1 MWSFFP
7 ERLMLDSK
15 VGYIDISFIRFCRE
29 KRMIIS
35 YEQKY
40 LSTSNTIHE
49 HFTFHL
55 QYKEGKEGE

>member
-15 VGYIDISFIRFCRE
+15 VGYIDISFIRF
-29 KRMIIS
+29 MIIS